1 MKKNKIPKKNNTS
14 ISISFMK
21 KTEQKKDLLFIIIFY
36 VLAFIILK
44 YLYPYPDGISDSGS
58 YVAAAYNQVYDGYRP
73 FGYSRFLIQV
83 HNFSSSISFLVFV
96 QYFINVIAS
105 IYFIFTLKY
114 FFAPKNK
121 YIFIGMLIVSLCSIL
136 TIYLTNSVLSDSL
149 FSSLTIFW
157 VTFNM
162 WFIRNQKVF
171 IKAGLLFLIFV
182 TLYFLVSL
190 RYTGVIYFMIE
201 LFLILYLLLRQNKF
215 LALISSFVLFTII
228 INFYTDQVILTK
240 KQTEIKT
247 FTGFSG
253 WQSANNALH
262 VLPYIK
268 FDKNKIE
275 NESFAEFALYAK
287 SVDTLFVVDRT
298 TASFMWD
305 KNLPLKQYLF
315 NTINKNGWPYIK
327 AWTSLGKN
335 EYGEFGKYVMLNYPW
350 EYLRYFLMLNSIGV
364 FYPKGDQ
371 LYLSYNPNAIPPEL
385 LEKWFEIKPGIN
397 LYSRSKIIEKISPGF
412 AKLRLLIWILVFFSI
427 VLLFLK
433 KIWIHLSKVNLYTLI
448 FIVFFLLIYTI
459 FHIYATPFE
468 IRYIVPVHL
477 VQIAIIYI
485 ALNESLKEKK

>member
-1 MKKNKIPKKNNTS
+1 MKKK
-14 ISISFMK
+14 
-21 KTEQKKDLLFIIIFY
+21 EQKNDLLFIIIFY

-58 YVAAAYNQVYDGYRP
+58 YVAAAISKVYDGYRP
-73 FGYSRFLIQV
+73 FGYSRFLILV
-83 HNFSSSISFLVFV
+83 HNYSSSISFLVFL

-105 IYFIFTLKY
+105 IFFIFSLKY
-114 FFAPKNK
+114 FFTPKNN
-121 YIFIGMLIVSLCSIL
+121 YVFLGTLIVSLCSIL

-149 FSSLTIFW
+149 FSSLTILW

-171 IKAGLLFLIFV
+171 IRAGLLFLIFV

-190 RYTGVIYFMIE
+190 RYTGIIYFLIE
-201 LFLILYLLLRQNKF
+201 LFLILYLLLRQNKI
-215 LALISSFVLFTII
+215 LALFSSFVLSITI
-228 INFYTDQVILTK
+228 INFYKDQVILTK
-240 KQTEIKT
+240 KITEIDT

-268 FDKNKIE
+268 FDKSKIE
-275 NESFAEFALYAK
+275 NKSFAEFALYAK
-287 SVDTLFVVDRT
+287 SVDSLFIVDKT

-315 NTINKNGWPYIK
+315 NTINKNGWRYIK

-335 EYGEFGKYVMLNYPW
+335 EYGEFGKYIMLNYPW
-350 EYLRYFLMLNSIGV
+350 EYFRYFLMPNSIGV
-364 FYPKGDQ
+364 LYPIGDQ
-371 LYLSYNPNAIPPEL
+371 LYHSYNPKAIPNEL
-385 LEKWFEIKPGIN
+385 LEMWFEIKPGIS
-397 LYSRSKIIEKISPGF
+397 LYSRSKIIEKISPNF

-427 VLLFLK
+427 VLIILK
-433 KIWIHLSKVNLYTLI
+433 KIWIHLSKVNFYTFI
-448 FIVFFLLIYTI
+448 FIVFFLLIYTV

-477 VQIAIIYI
+477 VQMAIIYI
-485 ALNESLKEKK
+485 AINESLKEKN